1 MSPVTI
7 GVIGIVAFFV
17 LLSIEMPVA
26 FSMALVG
33 FWGFGAITSFSSG
46 LHMVAT
52 EIFNNFS
59 SYSLGVIPMFVW
71 MGYLAYHSG
80 IGTDLYNFA
89 YKMIGHW
96 PGGLAVATQLACAM
110 FGAICGSNTAT
121 SATMGA
127 IALPEMR
134 KYKYDDSLS
143 TASIVAGGM
152 MGMIIPP
159 SVIFIVYGT
168 STEQSIGKL
177 FLAGI
182 IPGIIL
188 MLLFI
193 GAILLKTAQ
202 NPALGPKGPKASWDE
217 RVKALGKGLLETM
230 VIFAISIG
238 GLSFGWFTP
247 TEAGAVGVGG
257 VLLVSI
263 IRKRMTWQRLVSS
276 LRDTTKT
283 SSMIMFIIAG
293 AMVFGR
299 FMAVSR
305 LPFELA
311 SWASSLD
318 MPPSFVMWII
328 ILIYLILGIPIDGLA
343 MIVLTIPIFYPVVC
357 GPLGYDP
364 IWFGVIIV
372 LTVALAEA
380 TPPVGM
386 NFFIIKG
393 VAQDIPLDVM
403 FKGIWPFLISI
414 LVLVALLMFFPSIA
428 TFLPDLILPDLVIK

>member
-1 MSPVTI
+1 MSPV
-7 GVIGIVAFFV
+7 VIGAIGIAGFFI
-17 LLSIEMPVA
+17 LLAMKKPVA
-26 FSMALVG
+26 FAMALVG
-33 FWGFGAITSFSSG
+33 FLGFSAITSINSG

-52 EIFNNFS
+52 ELFSNFS
-59 SYSLGVIPMFVW
+59 SYSLSVIPMFVW

-80 IGTDLYNFA
+80 IGTDLYHFA

-96 PGGLAVATQLACAM
+96 PGGLAVATQFACGM
-110 FGAICGSNTAT
+110 FGAVCGSNTAT

-134 KYKYDDSLS
+134 KYRYADSLS
-143 TASIVAGGM
+143 TSSIVAGGM

-193 GAILLKTAQ
+193 GAILLQTAK
-202 NPALGPKGPKASWDE
+202 NPALGPKGPKASWKE
-217 RVKALGKGLLETM
+217 RIEALSKGLVETLA
-230 VIFAISIG
+230 IFAISIG
-238 GLSFGWFTP
+238 GLSLGWFTP

-263 IRKRMTWQRLVSS
+263 LRRRMSWKKLLSS

-283 SSMIMFIIAG
+283 SAMIMFIIAG
-293 AMVFGR
+293 AMMFGR

-305 LPFELA
+305 LPFALA
-311 SWASSLD
+311 NWAGSLQ
-318 MPPSFVMWII
+318 MPNYVVMGII
-328 ILIYLILGIPIDGLA
+328 VLIYLILGIPIDGLA
-343 MIVLTIPIFYPVVC
+343 MIMLTIPIFYPVVV

-393 VAQDIPLDVM
+393 VAQDIPLETM
-403 FKGIWPFLISI
+403 FRGIWPFLIGI
-414 LVLVALLMFFPSIA
+414 LILIALLMAFPSIA
-428 TFLPDLILPDLVIK
+428 TFLPNLLIK

>member
-1 MSPVTI
+1 MSPVTM
-7 GVIGIVAFFV
+7 GFIGIVSFF
-17 LLSIEMPVA
+17 LLLALNKPVA

-33 FWGFGAITSFSSG
+33 FLGFSAITSVNAG
-46 LHMVAT
+46 LHMVTT
-52 EIFNNFS
+52 ELFSNFS
-59 SYSLGVIPMFVW
+59 SYSLSVIPMFVW

-80 IGTDLYNFA
+80 IGADLYNFA
-89 YKMIGHW
+89 YKMIGHL
-96 PGGLAVATQLACAM
+96 PGGLAVATQLACGM
-110 FGAICGSNTAT
+110 FGAVCGSNTAT

-134 KYKYDDSLS
+134 KYNYDDSLS
-143 TASIVAGGM
+143 TSSIVAGGM

-193 GAILLKTAQ
+193 VAILLRTAQ
-202 NPALGPKGPKASWDE
+202 NPALGPKGPKASWQE
-217 RVKALGKGLLETM
+217 RIDTLSKGLVETM

-263 IRKRMTWQRLVSS
+263 LRKRMSWKRLSSS
-276 LRDTTKT
+276 LKDTTKT
-283 SSMIMFIIAG
+283 SAMIMFIIAG
-293 AMVFGR
+293 AMMFGR

-305 LPFELA
+305 LPSELA
-311 SWASSLD
+311 NWASSLEW
-318 MPPSFVMWII
+318 PTSAVMGII

-343 MIVLTIPIFYPVVC
+343 MILLTIPIFYPVVV

-386 NFFIIKG
+386 NFFVIKG
-393 VAQDIPLDVM
+393 VAQDIPLETI
-403 FKGIWPFLISI
+403 FKGIWPFLICI
-414 LVLVALLMFFPSIA
+414 LILIVLLMIFPSIA
-428 TFLPDLILPDLVIK
+428 TFLPNLLFK

>member
-1 MSPVTI
+1 V
-7 GVIGIVAFFV
+7 GFFI
-17 LLSIEMPVA
+17 LLCLEKPVA
-26 FSMALVG
+26 FSMALIG
-33 FWGFGAITSFSSG
+33 FLGFSAITTLNSG

-52 EIFNNFS
+52 EIFSNFS

-80 IGTDLYNFA
+80 IGADLYNFA

-96 PGGLAVATQLACAM
+96 PGGLAVATQLACGM
-110 FGAICGSNTAT
+110 FGAVCGSNTAT
-121 SATMGA
+121 AATMGA

-134 KYKYDDSLS
+134 KYNYDDSLS
-143 TASIVAGGM
+143 TSSIVAGGM

-168 STEQSIGKL
+168 ATEQSIGKL
-177 FLAGI
+177 FMAGI

-193 GAILLKTAQ
+193 GAILIKTAK
-202 NPALGPKGPKASWDE
+202 NPALGPKGPKASWKE
-217 RVKALGKGLLETM
+217 RTNALSKGLGETM

-238 GLSFGWFTP
+238 GLFFGWFTP

-263 IRKRMTWQRLVSS
+263 LRKRMNWKRLKSS
-276 LRDTTKT
+276 LKDTTKT
-283 SSMIMFIIAG
+283 SAMIMLIIAG
-293 AMVFGR
+293 AMMFGR
-299 FMAVSR
+299 FMAISR
-305 LPFELA
+305 LPSELA
-311 SWASSLD
+311 NWASALT
-318 MPPSFVMWII
+318 MPASVVMGVIV
-328 ILIYLILGIPIDGLA
+328 LIYLILGIPIDGLA
-343 MIVLTIPIFYPVVC
+343 MILLTIPIFYPVVT

-386 NFFIIKG
+386 NFFVIKG
-393 VAQDIPLDVM
+393 VAQDIPLDTI
-403 FKGIWPFLISI
+403 FRGIWPFLICI
-414 LVLVALLMFFPSIA
+414 LILTALLMVFPSIA
-428 TFLPDLILPDLVIK
+428 TFLPNLVFK

>member
-1 MSPVTI
+1 MSPDS
-7 GVIGIVAFFV
+7 VIGLIGIAAFFV
-17 LLSIEMPVA
+17 LLAFKKPVA
-26 FSMALVG
+26 FAMALVG
-33 FWGFGAITSFSSG
+33 FVGFSYLTSINAG

-52 EIFNNFS
+52 EIYSNFS
-59 SYSLGVIPMFVW
+59 SYSLSVIPMFVW
-71 MGYLAYHSG
+71 MGFLAYHSG
-80 IGTDLYNFA
+80 IGTDLYDFA

-96 PGGLAVATQLACAM
+96 PGGLAVATQLACGF

-159 SVIFIVYGT
+159 SVIFIVYGMA
-168 STEQSIGKL
+168 TEQSIGRL
-177 FLAGI
+177 FMAGI

-188 MLLFI
+188 LLLYI
-193 GAILLKTAQ
+193 GAILLKTAK
-202 NPALGPKGPKASWDE
+202 NPALGPKGPKFSWKE
-217 RVKALGKGLLETM
+217 RAHALSKGLVETM
-230 VIFAISIG
+230 AIFAISMG
-238 GLSFGWFTP
+238 GLIFGWFTP

-263 IRKRMTWQRLVSS
+263 LRKRMSWKK
-276 LRDTTKT
+276 LRDSLISTTKT
-283 SSMIMFIIAG
+283 SVMIMLIIAG
-293 AMVFGR
+293 AMMFGR
-299 FMAVSR
+299 FMAISR

-311 SWASSLD
+311 NWASSLAL
-318 MPPSFVMWII
+318 PAPAVMGVI

-343 MIVLTIPIFYPVVC
+343 MILLTIPIFYPVVV
-357 GPLGYDP
+357 GTLGYDP

-372 LTVALAEA
+372 LVVALAEA

-393 VAQDIPLDVM
+393 VAQDIPLETI

-414 LVLVALLMFFPSIA
+414 MILIALLMVFPQIA
-428 TFLPDLILPDLVIK
+428 TFLPDLLIK

>member
-1 MSPVTI
+1 MSPVAI
-7 GVIGIVAFFV
+7 GFIGIVGFFV
-17 LLSIEMPVA
+17 LLCLKKPVA
-26 FSMALVG
+26 FAMAIVG
-33 FWGFGAITSFSSG
+33 FLGFSAITSLNSG
-46 LHMVAT
+46 LYMVST
-52 EIFNNFS
+52 EVFSNFS

-96 PGGLAVATQLACAM
+96 PGGLAVATQLACGM
-110 FGAICGSNTAT
+110 FGAVCGSNTAT

-134 KYKYDDSLS
+134 KYKYADSLS
-143 TASIVAGGM
+143 TSSIVAGGM

-168 STEQSIGKL
+168 ATEQSIGKL
-177 FLAGI
+177 FMAGI
-182 IPGIIL
+182 IPGIML

-193 GAILLKTAQ
+193 GAILYKTIR
-202 NPALGPKGPKASWDE
+202 NPALGPKGPKASWKE
-217 RVKALGKGLLETM
+217 RVSALRKGLGETL

-238 GLSFGWFTP
+238 GLSLGWFTP

-263 IRKRMTWQRLVSS
+263 LRKRMSWNKLISS
-276 LRDTTKT
+276 LKDTTRT
-283 SSMIMFIIAG
+283 SAMIMLIIAG
-293 AMVFGR
+293 AMMFGR

-311 SWASSLD
+311 NWASSLA
-318 MPPSFVMWII
+318 MPSSFVMGVI

-343 MIVLTIPIFYPVVC
+343 MIVLTIPIFYPVVV

-372 LTVALAEA
+372 LVVALAEA

-393 VAQDIPLDVM
+393 VAQDIPLDVI
-403 FKGIWPFLISI
+403 FSGIWPFLISI
-414 LVLVALLMFFPSIA
+414 LILIVILMVFPSVA
-428 TFLPDLILPDLVIK
+428 TFLPNLMIK

>member
-1 MSPVTI
+1 
-7 GVIGIVAFFV
+7 
-17 LLSIEMPVA
+17 
-26 FSMALVG
+26 
-33 FWGFGAITSFSSG
+33 
-46 LHMVAT
+46 MVAT
-52 EIFNNFS
+52 EIYNNFS
-59 SYSLGVIPMFVW
+59 SYSLSVIPMFVW

-80 IGTDLYNFA
+80 IGTDLYDFA

-96 PGGLAVATQLACAM
+96 PGGLAVATQLACGM
-110 FGAICGSNTAT
+110 FGAVCGSNTAT

-143 TASIVAGGM
+143 TSSIVAGGM

-182 IPGIIL
+182 IPGIIML
-188 MLLFI
+188 LLFI
-193 GAILLKTAQ
+193 CAILIKTAK
-202 NPALGPKGPKASWDE
+202 NPALGPKGPKFSWKE
-217 RVKALGKGLLETM
+217 RINALRKGLGETL
-230 VIFAISIG
+230 VIFAISMG
-238 GLSFGWFTP
+238 GLSLGWFTP

-263 IRKRMTWQRLVSS
+263 LRKRMS
-276 LRDTTKT
+276 LKKLIDSLKSTTKT
-283 SSMIMFIIAG
+283 SAMIMLIIAG
-293 AMVFGR
+293 AMMFGR

-311 SWASSLD
+311 NWASSLSW
-318 MPPSFVMWII
+318 PPFIVMGII
-328 ILIYLILGIPIDGLA
+328 VLIYLILGIPIDGLA
-343 MIVLTIPIFYPVVC
+343 MILLTIPIFYPVVV

-372 LTVALAEA
+372 LVVALAEA

-393 VAQDIPLDVM
+393 VSQDIPLATI
-403 FKGIWPFLISI
+403 FKGIWPFLYCI
-414 LVLVALLMFFPSIA
+414 LILIALLMVFPSIA
-428 TFLPDLILPDLVIK
+428 TFLPNLVFK

>member
-1 MSPVTI
+1 MI
-7 GVIGIVAFFV
+7 GFIGIVGFFV
-17 LLSIEMPVA
+17 LLSLNKPVA
-26 FSMALVG
+26 FSMALIG
-33 FWGFGAITSFSSG
+33 FLGFSILTSFNSG
-46 LHMVAT
+46 LYMVST
-52 EIFNNFS
+52 ELYTNFS
-59 SYSLGVIPMFVW
+59 SYSLSVIPMFVW

-80 IGTDLYNFA
+80 IGTDLYDFA

-96 PGGLAVATQLACAM
+96 PGGLAVATQLACGM
-110 FGAICGSNTAT
+110 FGAVCGSNTAT

-152 MGMIIPP
+152 MGMLIPP
-159 SVIFIVYGT
+159 SVIFIVYGMA
-168 STEQSIGKL
+168 TEQSIGKL

-182 IPGIIL
+182 IPGI
-188 MLLFI
+188 LLIFLYI
-193 GAILLKTAQ
+193 VAILLKTSK
-202 NPALGPKGPKASWDE
+202 NPVLGPKGPKFSWKE
-217 RVKALGKGLLETM
+217 RINALSKGLGETLA
-230 VIFAISIG
+230 IFAISIG

-263 IRKRMTWQRLVSS
+263 LRKRMSLKKLMSS
-276 LRDTTKT
+276 LKDTTRT
-283 SSMIMFIIAG
+283 SAMIMLIIAG
-293 AMVFGR
+293 AMMFGR

-311 SWASSLD
+311 NWAGSLVL
-318 MPPSFVMWII
+318 PAFIVMGII

-343 MIVLTIPIFYPVVC
+343 MILLTIPIFYPVVVDI
-357 GPLGYDP
+357 LGYDS

-372 LTVALAEA
+372 LVVALAEA

-393 VAQDIPLDVM
+393 VAQDIPLATI
-403 FKGIWPFLISI
+403 FKGIWPFLYCI
-414 LVLVALLMFFPSIA
+414 LILIGLLMLFPQIA
-428 TFLPDLILPDLVIK
+428 TFLPNLVIRS